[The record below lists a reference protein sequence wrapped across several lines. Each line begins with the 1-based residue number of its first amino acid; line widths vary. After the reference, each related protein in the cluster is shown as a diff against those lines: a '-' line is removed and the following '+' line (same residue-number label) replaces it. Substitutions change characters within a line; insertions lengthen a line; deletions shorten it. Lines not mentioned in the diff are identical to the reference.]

1 MTWGA
6 ALSGTSIGVSPVLPL
21 LLGGLTTGGSS
32 CARPICGSQNF
43 HLIPLPSRCFRCP
56 FARVTHG
63 ISTNS
68 QFVRALSKSKY
79 SSRAFYGQYKR
90 PRACSSP
97 AFSFYELSFLQPPLY
112 SFVAGTSSHHVCD
125 RSLPSYTS
133 ILLPQ
138 IQQHM
143 KCPVSKITLLLFVDR
158 NQYRRF

>member
-1 MTWGA
+1 MGGCTIWHFDWCF
-6 ALSGTSIGVSPVLPL
+6 TSA
-21 LLGGLTTGGSS
+21 TTTAGRSDDRRKFLRE
-32 CARPICGSQNF
+32 AHLRFPNL